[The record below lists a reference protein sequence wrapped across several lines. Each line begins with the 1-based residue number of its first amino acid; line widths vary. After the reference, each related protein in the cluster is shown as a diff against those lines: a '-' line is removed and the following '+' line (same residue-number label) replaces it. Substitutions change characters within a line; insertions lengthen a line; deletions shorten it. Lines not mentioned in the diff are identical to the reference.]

1 MLKFY
6 VFLSYNN
13 NAGVSQTK
21 WELINKAFARWLH
34 DKQSN
39 IFFCILELTLKSYFR
54 NKSSNKAQQW
64 YNRNLL

>member
-21 WELINKAFARWLH
+21 WELINNAFAR
-34 DKQSN
+34 
-39 IFFCILELTLKSYFR
+39 
-54 NKSSNKAQQW
+54 
-64 YNRNLL
+64 